1 MRVLDPLDRIRG
13 SYAAKLALALLAV
26 VGLIVAF
33 GAMVHFETAEQLQGT
48 AQEDLTSTAEIR
60 TNDLDTWLSSVKTQT
75 TLTSKHP
82 AVTSGDTTAIS
93 DHLRE
98 LMGDG
103 TVPEGVV
110 AVHYY
115 DSAADEIVASSSS
128 EMVGVTPGENGAP
141 FATDP
146 PEFEGPDD
154 SVATSPFRV
163 PIVDFPVVAVVSP
176 VPDAPDKSVVY
187 MVNVERHIQAYTSPV
202 DGSSTVIIDG
212 QGRYVAHPD
221 SEKIMS
227 EHEGSYGGMSDA
239 EGATFMEMDDQLMA
253 SVPMESTDWTV
264 MVHAPKSQA
273 YALGSQVTS
282 SILGLILLTVISL
295 ALIGVTVGSNTII
308 SLRDLSSKATT
319 MADGDLDVDMETRR
333 SDEIGD
339 LYRSFDE
346 MRGSLRSTIRET
358 QATNENLERKAGEYE
373 AVMRAVAD
381 GDLSRRVDP
390 VAENDAMAEIGR
402 AFNDMLEEVEGT
414 VGEVKRFAS
423 HVEDAATRVDAGA
436 DEVIDASTEVTESV
450 SEISE
455 GAGTQSSNLQEV
467 SGEMNTLS
475 SSAEEI
481 AATVSEVAE
490 TSERAAKAGEDG
502 REAAEDARDQMDAVE
517 AETERT
523 REEIEALDREM
534 EAIGEIVEVI
544 TDIAGQT
551 NLLALN
557 ASIEAARTGRE
568 GDGFAVVAD
577 EIKSLAEETEESAAE
592 IEGRIEKIKSRTS
605 ETVDGMQET
614 ADRLSHGV
622 ETVDE
627 AIEALER
634 IVEHV
639 EETDA
644 SIQEVTDATDA
655 QAESASAATGMV
667 DEVAGIAE
675 QTSAEAERV
684 AAAAEQ
690 QTATLTE
697 VSDAADDL
705 SDRATRL
712 RSLLENFTVE
722 TVDGDGGAGVPDP
735 ATSGADGPG
744 VAADGGERSNH
755 RDSADGGERSN
766 HRDSADGGERSN
778 HRDSADG
785 GENRTRTDGGFE
797 FGGDR

>member
-33 GAMVHFETAEQLQGT
+33 GAMVHFETAEQLQGDV
-48 AQEDLTSTAEIR
+48 QEELTSTAEVR
-60 TNDLDTWLSSVKTQT
+60 AADLDTWLSSVKTQT
-75 TLTSKHP
+75 TLTSEHP
-82 AVTSGDTTAIS
+82 AVTSGDTEAIRS
-93 DHLRE
+93 HLTDLVE
-98 LMGDG
+98 EG
-103 TVPEGVV
+103 TVPDGVV

-115 DSAADEIVASSSS
+115 DAAADEIVTSSSR
-128 EMVGVTPGENGAP
+128 EMIGVNPGENGAP

-146 PEFEGPDD
+146 PEFDGPDD
-154 SVATSPFRV
+154 SAVTSPFRV
-163 PIVDFPVVAVVSP
+163 PIVEFPIVSVVSP
-176 VPDAPDKSVVY
+176 VPGAPDKSIVY
-187 MVNVERHIQAYTSPV
+187 MVNVEQRTTGFTSGV
-202 DGSSTVIIDG
+202 DGGSTVVVDDR
-212 QGRYVAHPD
+212 GRYVAHPD
-221 SEKIMS
+221 PEQIMT
-227 EHEGSYGGMSDA
+227 EHDGHAAGDGGESAD
-239 EGATFMEMDDQLMA
+239 GASFVAKEETLMA
-253 SVPMESTDWTV
+253 SKSIESTDWTV
-264 MVHAPKSQA
+264 MVHAPKSEA

-295 ALIGVTVGSNTII
+295 GLIGVTVGSNTII

-319 MADGDLDVDMETRR
+319 MADGDLDVEMETHRT
-333 SDEIGD
+333 DEIGT
-339 LYRSFDE
+339 LYDSFDG

-358 QATNENLERKAGEYE
+358 KATNENLERKAGEYE
-373 AVMRAVAD
+373 SVMRAVAD
-381 GDLSRRVDP
+381 GDLTRRVDP
-390 VAENDAMAEIGR
+390 DAENDAMTEIGR
-402 AFNDMLEEVEGT
+402 AFNDMLDAVEGT
-414 VGEVKRFAS
+414 VGEVKQFAS
-423 HVEDAATRVDAGA
+423 HVEGAATRVDDGA
-436 DEVIDASTEVTESV
+436 DEVIEASTEVTESV
-450 SEISE
+450 TEISD
-455 GAGTQSSNLQEV
+455 GAGRQSENLQEV

-475 SSAEEI
+475 ASAQEI
-481 AATVSEVAE
+481 AATVSDVAE
-490 TSERAAKAGEDG
+490 TSEEAAAAGEDG
-502 REAAEDARDQMDAVE
+502 REAAEEARDQMDAVE

-534 EAIGEIVEVI
+534 EAIGDIVEVI

-592 IEGRIEKIKSRTS
+592 IEGRIEEIKSRTA

-614 ADRLSHGV
+614 TERLSDGV

-627 AIEALER
+627 AIDALER

-690 QTATLTE
+690 QTATLSE
-697 VSDAADDL
+697 VSDAAETL
-705 SDRATRL
+705 SARATHL
-712 RSLLENFTVE
+712 RAALEDFTVDAGE
-722 TVDGDGGAGVPDP
+722 GAADAAPGGVADAGPP
-735 ATSGADGPG
+735 SRSGTDAGS
-744 VAADGGERSNH
+744 VAADGGSERDGTPGDAGA
-755 RDSADGGERSN
+755 DSDGTPG
-766 HRDSADGGERSN
+766 D
-778 HRDSADG
+778 
-785 GENRTRTDGGFE
+785 TGGFD